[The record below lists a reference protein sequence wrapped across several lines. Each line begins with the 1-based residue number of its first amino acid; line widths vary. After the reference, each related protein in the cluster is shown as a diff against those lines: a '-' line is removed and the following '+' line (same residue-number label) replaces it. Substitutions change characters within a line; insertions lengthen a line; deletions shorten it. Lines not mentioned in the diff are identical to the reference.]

1 MREEPSKR
9 ILLIDG
15 DLAAHARFRTILCAD
30 GREEGN
36 QRSELPSILQGI
48 ELDTVCRGQEGLALA
63 RQALQRRRPYLLAVV
78 GLNGTGEP
86 DGLETVR
93 HLWSQDPT
101 LGILICT
108 AGDQREIA
116 RQLGDRHRPL
126 FLSRPWE
133 PGEVRQLVAAL
144 VEGSL
149 TRRRLQETS
158 GKLDSS
164 QRELQLARA
173 EAQTA
178 GRAKSEFMANVSHE
192 IRTPM
197 NAILGFTRLM
207 LKEPLDPGQLQ
218 KLRYVNE
225 AGTSL
230 LSLINNLL
238 DYSKLSAGQLELSAA
253 AFNLDSLLREV
264 LEETRASAHEKGL
277 VVRHHVGEAVPRWL
291 RGDQRRLRQ
300 ILVILVG
307 NAIKFTS
314 CGTIHVQVMLD
325 EQTDHTAALRVV
337 VTDAG
342 VGIPAERQTVI
353 FESFSQADG
362 SATRQFEGVGLG
374 LSICKR
380 LIDLMGGQVGFRS
393 DSGQGSSFWLTVT
406 LPKHRPGHAELSA
419 DGLCVPLSAETACH
433 PSDGPP
439 EARRAKPYVLV
450 AEEDQLNRTLAEM
463 LLTRAGCLVDLAG
476 SGREALAMLNKT
488 SYDLLLIDAEML
500 QAEGAATIEHIR
512 GQAEATGR
520 RLHVVATVGGR
531 HGRREQGHLGGIEER
546 ISKPFTPEAL
556 IGTLRRH
563 FPDCLDPRQSE
574 AEFAPP
580 ATAGGPSDPPQ
591 TTQDYVQCLQEAVE
605 REDFHDM
612 EKFAGALK
620 RVLPEVGSKS
630 AADQAMRV
638 QLAARSNDLQ
648 RAAAAIPRLR
658 AALQGGHTPATEAR
672 EPFTHCPSRGGS

>member
-1 MREEPSKR
+1 MTEEPSKR
-9 ILLIDG
+9 ILLIDE

-30 GREEGN
+30 GQEEGN

-48 ELDTVCRGQEGLALA
+48 ELDKVRRGQEGLALA
-63 RQALQRRRPYLLAVV
+63 QQALQRRRPYLLAVV
-78 GLNGTGEP
+78 SLNGTGDP

-108 AGDQREIA
+108 AGDRREIA
-116 RQLGDRHRPL
+116 RQLGDRHRPF
-126 FLSRPWE
+126 FLSGPSE

-164 QRELQLARA
+164 RRELQLARE
-173 EAQTA
+173 EAKTA

-197 NAILGFTRLM
+197 NAILGFTRLL
-207 LKEPLDPGQLQ
+207 LKEPLDAGQLQ
-218 KLRYVNE
+218 KLRYVYE

-264 LEETRASAHEKGL
+264 LEETRASAREKGL

-307 NAIKFTS
+307 NAIKFTD
-314 CGTIHVQVMLD
+314 CGTIHVQITLD
-325 EQTDHTAALRVV
+325 EQTDDTAALRVV
-337 VTDAG
+337 VTDTG
-342 VGIPAERQTVI
+342 VGIPVEGQTVI

-419 DGLCVPLSAETACH
+419 AVIVPLSAETACH
-433 PSDGPP
+433 PSDGPA
-439 EARRAKPYVLV
+439 EARHAKPHVLV
-450 AEEDQLNRTLAEM
+450 AEGDQLNRTLAEM
-463 LLTRAGCLVDLAG
+463 LLTRAGCLVDLTG
-476 SGREALAMLNKT
+476 SGREALAMLKKT
-488 SYDLLLIDAEML
+488 NYDLLLMDVEML
-500 QAEGAATIEHIR
+500 QAEGAAAIEHIR
-512 GQAEATGR
+512 GQAAATGR
-520 RLHVVATVGGR
+520 RLHVVATVGGQ
-531 HGRREQGHLGGIEER
+531 HGQREQGHLAGIEQR

-574 AEFAPP
+574 AAFAQPG
-580 ATAGGPSDPPQ
+580 TAGGPSDRPQ
-591 TTQDYVQCLQEAVE
+591 TTEDYVRCLQEAVE

-658 AALQGGHTPATEAR
+658 AALQVGHTPATEPR
-672 EPFTHCPSRGGS
+672 KTFTHCPSRGGP